1 MSSERTSALAF
12 CVFNLAIS
20 LCVVGCSGR
29 NQAQQEPKPVVVEQ
43 PVKPA
48 SPPPSPILPLQ
59 TATNPLA
66 AKEMPKPS
74 PPKPEDVT
82 AVLARVYEKAVTPD
96 TSREPAFLVGDFN
109 GDGSQDL
116 AIPVK
121 PNEARLGD
129 INSELANW
137 ILEDP
142 KTVPIPGLQVGGRVS
157 GPGRPVR
164 AEKGDVLLAIVH
176 GVGAQG
182 WRNPEAKQTFLLKN
196 STGNGLSAQTA
207 KDLLT
212 SKDRNK
218 LPPLRGDAIREAIG
232 GKSGLIFWTGAKYAW
247 YSPDIDLQ

>member
-1 MSSERTSALAF
+1 MSRKRTTTLSF
-12 CVFNLAIS
+12 CVVTLAIIFC
-20 LCVVGCSGR
+20 LAGCSGG
-29 NQAQQEPKPVVVEQ
+29 NQAQQEPKPVIMEQ

-48 SPPPSPILPLQ
+48 TPPPSPILPLQ
-59 TATNPLA
+59 TAATPLE
-66 AKEMPKPS
+66 AKEAPKPS

-82 AVLARVYEKAVTPD
+82 AMLARVYQKAVTPD

-116 AIPVK
+116 AILVK

-129 INSELANW
+129 INNELANW

-142 KTVPIPGLQVGGRVS
+142 KTVAIPGLPVGGRAS

-164 AEKGDVLLAIVH
+164 AEKGEVLLAIIH

-196 STGNGLSAQTA
+196 SAGNSMSAQTV
-207 KDLLT
+207 KDLQN

-218 LPPLRGDAIREAIG
+218 LPPLRGDAIHEAIA
-232 GKSGLIFWTGAKYAW
+232 GKSGLIFWTGAKYSW
-247 YSPDIDLQ
+247 YSPGIGLQ

>member
-1 MSSERTSALAF
+1 MPRKRKTALCF
-12 CVFNLAIS
+12 CVFILAITFYVS
-20 LCVVGCSGR
+20 GCSRRG
-29 NQAQQEPKPVVVEQ
+29 QAQQEPRPVAMEQ
-43 PVKPA
+43 PVKPVA
-48 SPPPSPILPLQ
+48 SPPSPILPLQ
-59 TATNPLA
+59 PVTDAVTAR
-66 AKEMPKPS
+66 EIPKPS
-74 PPKPEDVT
+74 PPKPEDVGI
-82 AVLARVYEKAVTPD
+82 VLSRVYEKAVTAD

-121 PNEARLGD
+121 PNEAKLGD
-129 INSELANW
+129 INSDLANW

-142 KTVPIPGLQVGGRVS
+142 KTVPIPGLPIGGRVS

-164 AEKGDVLLAIVH
+164 ADKADVLLAIVH

-196 STGNGLSAQTA
+196 GAGNSMSAQTA
-207 KDLLT
+207 KDLLN

-218 LPPLRGDAIREAIG
+218 LPPLRGDAIHEAIG

>member
-1 MSSERTSALAF
+1 MSLKRTTAPSF
-12 CVFNLAIS
+12 CVLALAIS
-20 LCVVGCSGR
+20 FSVVGCSGG
-29 NQAQQEPKPVVVEQ
+29 NQAQQEPKPVIMEQ

-48 SPPPSPILPLQ
+48 SPQPSPILPLQ

-82 AVLARVYEKAVTPD
+82 AVLARVYEKAVMPD

-109 GDGSQDL
+109 GDGSEDL
-116 AIPVK
+116 AITVR

-142 KTVPIPGLQVGGRVS
+142 KTVPIPGLPVGGRVS

-164 AEKGDVLLAIVH
+164 ADKGEVLLAIVH

-182 WRNPEAKQTFLLKN
+182 WRSPEAKQTFLLKN
-196 STGNGLSAQTA
+196 SAGNSMSAQTL
-207 KDLLT
+207 KDLRN

-218 LPPLRGDAIREAIG
+218 LPPLRGDVIQEAIG
-232 GKSGLIFWTGAKYAW
+232 GKSGLIFWTGAKYSW
-247 YSPDIDLQ
+247 YSPGSDLQ

>member
-1 MSSERTSALAF
+1 MSRKRTSALSF
-12 CVFNLAIS
+12 CVFIIAIS
-20 LCVVGCSGR
+20 FYLAGCSGG
-29 NQAQQEPKPVVVEQ
+29 NQAHEEPKPVIVEQ
-43 PVKPA
+43 QVRPA
-48 SPPPSPILPLQ
+48 TPPPSPILPLQ
-59 TATNPLA
+59 TATNPLD
-66 AKEMPKPS
+66 AKEVPKPS

-82 AVLARVYEKAVTPD
+82 AVLARVYEKTVTPD
-96 TSREPAFLVGDFN
+96 TSKDPAFLVGDFN

-142 KTVPIPGLQVGGRVS
+142 KTVPIPGLPVGGRVS

-164 AEKGDVLLAIVH
+164 ADKGDVLLAIVH

-196 STGNGLSAQTA
+196 SAGNSMSTQTV
-207 KDLLT
+207 KDLQS
-212 SKDRNK
+212 SKDRTK
-218 LPPLRGDAIREAIG
+218 LPPLRGDAIHEAIA
-232 GKSGLIFWTGAKYAW
+232 GKSGLIFWTGAKYSW
-247 YSPDIDLQ
+247 YSPGINLQ